1 MSLVTSFSDVC
12 LFVLPPRPPPNEL
25 WAYGFRLPQAQPIT
39 IRLPSTPSAE
49 WALGLGVLWQFVSIR
64 DFSPFGAFT
73 FCCWSLAIVIVVV
86 MARPLGSRGLPMP
99 LRAWVRAH
107 R

>member
-1 MSLVTSFSDVC
+1 MPIRSPTAPSAERIVGVRFPLATGT
-12 LFVLPPRPPPNEL
+12 
-25 WAYGFRLPQAQPIT
+25 AYT